1 MYKMIPF
8 RWTSDILA
16 STKLGIV
23 ATGAESEHQTSHY
36 GKAKASGQNESNDA
50 FLVYYKKV

>member
-1 MYKMIPF
+1 MIPF
-8 RWTSDILA
+8 RWTSDILTN
-16 STKLGIV
+16 TKLGIV